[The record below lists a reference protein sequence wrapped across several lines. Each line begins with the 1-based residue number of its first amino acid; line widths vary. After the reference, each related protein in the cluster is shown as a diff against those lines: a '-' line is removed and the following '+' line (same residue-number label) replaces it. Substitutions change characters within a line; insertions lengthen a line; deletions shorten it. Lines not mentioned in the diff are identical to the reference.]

1 MLPLLPWLGRVSRVS
16 LDSVERINWNEE
28 KDAPKE
34 KINTE
39 IVFTDLRSP
48 PLFFAPLSCEV
59 SREIHKTRPRRE
71 KRGEPDKTVQ
81 PMRAPKQLAKCML

>member
-1 MLPLLPWLGRVSRVS
+1 MVEQNLRVLIKQECTKDWVRLLPWVLCLSRVS

-39 IVFTDLRSP
+39 IVFTDLKSP
-48 PLFFAPLSCEV
+48 P
-59 SREIHKTRPRRE
+59 
-71 KRGEPDKTVQ
+71 
-81 PMRAPKQLAKCML
+81 